1 MTSKVDICK
10 SQTSSIENMNSVLA
24 EGYSL
29 KKYRL
34 KKWIYD
40 NGYTQPFVARKMGI
54 EPIEFKRMLRE
65 RMKFSRE
72 QLWKLIKLMGAE
84 EAFKVLYFP
93 SKRRR
98 RKIWWEVFGKY
109 RQKEELNE

>member
-1 MTSKVDICK
+1 MNSKTDTCK
-10 SQTSSIENMNSVLA
+10 SQANSIENMNGILA

-34 KKWIYD
+34 KCWIYD
-40 NGYTQPFVARKMGI
+40 NEYTQPFVARTMGI
-54 EPIEFKRMLRE
+54 DPIEFKRMLRE
-65 RMKFSRE
+65 REKFSRE

-84 EAFKVLYFP
+84 EAFNVLYFP

-109 RQKEELNE
+109 RRKEELNE

>member
-1 MTSKVDICK
+1 MNSKADICK
-10 SQTSSIENMNSVLA
+10 SQANSIKNMNNILA

-34 KKWIYD
+34 KSWIYD
-40 NGYTQPFVARKMGI
+40 NDYTQPYVARRMGI
-54 EPIEFKRMLRE
+54 DLDEFKQMLRD
-65 RMKFSRE
+65 RKKFSRE

-84 EAFKVLYFP
+84 EAFNVLYFP
-93 SKRRR
+93 SQRRR

-109 RQKEELNE
+109 RRKEVLNE